1 MFKLLSFLRPAAG
14 LTLLAL
20 ATACSDDSKSAPT
33 PTPPPNPTTTEG
45 MSWTVAGSTV
55 TANSYQPN
63 VSGTDI
69 ILTGSAISSTAFSSV
84 TLTLPLQAGTY
95 NLATVG
101 SAVKAVYVAG
111 TGNTNGTA
119 YYATSGTATITS
131 VTATKLVGTFSFS
144 GTDANGTGSQSISN
158 GKFNVTL

>member
-1 MFKLLSFLRPAAG
+1 MIFSALFGRKVIA
-14 LTLLAL
+14 LLAL
-20 ATACSDDSKSAPT
+20 AALTACSDSDSDTPAPT
-33 PTPPPNPTTTEG
+33 KG
-45 MSWTVAGSTV
+45 MSWTVNGSVT

-69 ILTGSAISSTAFSSV
+69 ILTGSSISSAAFSSV

-101 SAVKAVYVAG
+101 SDVKAVYVAG

-131 VTATKLVGTFSFS
+131 VTATTCVGTFSFS
-144 GTDANGTGSQSISN
+144 GTDVNGTASKTISS
-158 GKFNVTL
+158 GKFDVML